1 LPSRLSRP
9 LAAALAALAALS
21 AVAEAGTAPPP
32 VARPAL
38 LLAQAPAPDGAPVPG
53 EAAPPAAAL
62 PENTGADAAKRP
74 PAPLTRGLAGAYLA
88 ARQAVLGND
97 FVAASDYFLKALA
110 QDPHEAFLIDS
121 ALVSLVSS
129 GRMDEASALADRL
142 AARKDAT
149 ELAGVIRRAAAA
161 KAEDWPRLL
170 ALLDEVPD
178 RGGAIG
184 SELLE
189 GMLRAWALLG
199 SGQATEAMA
208 EFERLARLRGA
219 KAMIDYNLALLHA
232 SVGDYE
238 GAEALLAQPGTG
250 DHLLGIIARAE
261 VLAQLD
267 RRDEALALIEAQPAA
282 SEEPALLDLT
292 ARLVS
297 GQPVPFTGLAGA
309 RDGVAQ
315 TFLTFAT
322 ALAVGEEP
330 DPLALVQ
337 ARLATWLN
345 PDLAEARLVTA
356 QLLQVAG
363 EFDLAEEEYE
373 AMRRLGSV
381 RPVAELARIDA
392 LARADRLEDAQKA
405 ATALTEA
412 HPELSA
418 AWITRGDILRQR
430 EDYAAAIPAYS
441 RALDLIEAGDGEARW
456 FPLYARGIARERSG
470 DFDGAEADMR
480 AALEIRPDQ
489 AQILNYL
496 GYSFIDRNM
505 KLDEGLAMVEKA
517 ARLRPEDGYIQ
528 DSLGWGYYRV
538 GRFQEAV
545 APMERAATQMSNDP
559 LVNDHLGDVY
569 WMAGRQREAET
580 QWKRALSLAL
590 DDTVQDTDNE
600 VDPDRIR
607 AKLERGLDAVL
618 ADERAGRPLMPA
630 ARSPVGGAGPANGA
644 AAAENGSGRVD

>member
-1 LPSRLSRP
+1 MFNLGLGNSAPTVG
-9 LAAALAALAALS
+9 LS
-21 AVAEAGTAPPP
+21 ALREATRR
-32 VARPAL
+32 V
-38 LLAQAPAPDGAPVPG
+38 
-53 EAAPPAAAL
+53 
-62 PENTGADAAKRP
+62 NT
-74 PAPLTRGLAGAYLA
+74 
-88 ARQAVLGND
+88 
-97 FVAASDYFLKALA
+97 S
-110 QDPHEAFLIDS
+110 
-121 ALVSLVSS
+121 
-129 GRMDEASALADRL
+129 
-142 AARKDAT
+142 
-149 ELAGVIRRAAAA
+149 
-161 KAEDWPRLL
+161 
-170 ALLDEVPD
+170 
-178 RGGAIG
+178 
-184 SELLE
+184 
-189 GMLRAWALLG
+189 
-199 SGQATEAMA
+199 
-208 EFERLARLRGA
+208 FERLATGKRINRASDDPSGMVAVESLKAQEITLRE
-219 KAMIDYNLALLHA
+219 KIKSN
-232 SVGDYE
+232 
-238 GAEALLAQPGTG
+238 
-250 DHLLGIIARAE
+250 
-261 VLAQLD
+261 
-267 RRDEALALIEAQPAA
+267 EAQQQW
-282 SEEPALLDLT
+282 T
-292 ARLVS
+292 
-297 GQPVPFTGLAGA
+297 GA
-309 RDGVAQ
+309 RDG
-315 TFLTFAT
+315 
-322 ALAVGEEP
+322 ALSVLGDLFTDLEG
-330 DPLALVQ
+330 LVQ
-337 ARLATWLN
+337 QGANSAGLSTQEKRGIQDQIDSILN
-345 PDLAEARLVTA
+345 TVDYLSNTVTFKGE
-356 QLLQVAG
+356 QLMQG
-363 EFDLAEEEYE
+363 RNRTSF
-373 AMRRLGSV
+373 GI
-381 RPVAELARIDA
+381 AELASGGKLNI
-392 LARADRLEDAQKA
+392 LSGNLEDAQKA